1 MGNYNNKL
9 KSLSYD
15 DDTLVQASYD
25 ATWVLVIISGLF
37 FTLGS
42 WAFLR
47 AVNDPP
53 LKALFPN
60 TTHFGSDELLGSW
73 FFVCAVVPYVPYSFI
88 YIAADPSGVFMYG
101 FAVLSMLAVCGSLL
115 FLANCYPS
123 DVVSALVVVV
133 VVVVVHGVG

>member
-60 TTHFGSDELLGSW
+60 TTHFG
-73 FFVCAVVPYVPYSFI
+73 CALCTIFI
-88 YIAADPSGVFMYG
+88 YIHCCRSQRCVYVWVCCIVHAGCVWVPTILGKL
-101 FAVLSMLAVCGSLL
+101 LSIGCGKCISSSSSSSSTWGGMIWL
-115 FLANCYPS
+115 CI
-123 DVVSALVVVV
+123 DI
-133 VVVVVHGVG
+133 